1 MCIYTLL
8 SKDFQISSSDFP
20 ADAYAQ
26 LAENDEECTLSVL
39 DHLVHGESQY
49 AAFTPQLKDTILA
62 LIHIVHDLKQP
73 ASAIPKVTSFSSPN
87 SPQPFK
93 TCSLTIATCY
103 VY

>member
-1 MCIYTLL
+1 MQGLQMCIYTLL

-62 LIHIVHDLKQP
+62 LIHIVHVSRP
-73 ASAIPKVTSFSSPN
+73 ETACISHT
-87 SPQPFK
+87 
-93 TCSLTIATCY
+93 
-103 VY
+103 